1 MAYAAGKKALG
12 ICDRCGFTVKL
23 KDLKYEVRD
32 SSRTGFRVCTNC
44 LDQDH
49 PQLKI
54 GDVDTSDNISLFNP
68 RPDTG
73 EQDSTTYFGF
83 NPVTSTGIVLQAKLG
98 TAKVQTVVQSGGASN
113 TPFTVSGLG
122 TTALLD
128 SVTVLSNTTQVAV
141 TGNTSTGA
149 VGSVNTLTGATFAV
163 TVSAYYGANKYYID
177 GTRQATVTLSEGA
190 TYTFD
195 QSDSSNAGHPVRFS
209 TTSDGTHGG
218 GSEYTTGVSTNGTPG
233 SAGAY
238 TRITVAVGTP
248 TLYYYCT
255 NHSGMGGQANTP

>member
-1 MAYAAGKKALG
+1 MAYAVGKKALG

-44 LDQDH
+44 LDEDH

-54 GDVDTSDNISLFNP
+54 DVDTSENISLFNP

-98 TAKVQTVVQSGGASN
+98 TAKVQTVVQGGASN

-122 TTALLD
+122 TTATLG
-128 SVTVLSNTTQVAV
+128 SVTALSNATQLLLLV
-141 TGNTSTGA
+141 TPA
-149 VGSVNTLTGATFAV
+149 QV
-163 TVSAYYGANKYYID
+163 
-177 GTRQATVTLSEGA
+177 Q
-190 TYTFD
+190 
-195 QSDSSNAGHPVRFS
+195 
-209 TTSDGTHGG
+209 
-218 GSEYTTGVSTNGTPG
+218 
-233 SAGAY
+233 
-238 TRITVAVGTP
+238 
-248 TLYYYCT
+248 
-255 NHSGMGGQANTP
+255 

>member
-12 ICDRCGFTVKL
+12 ICDRCGFTIKL

-32 SSRTGFRVCTNC
+32 SSRTGFRVCINC

-54 GDVDTSDNISLFNP
+54 GDVDTSEKFSLFNP

-73 EQDSTTYFGF
+73 EQDSTIYFGF
-83 NPVTSTGIVLQAKLG
+83 NPVSSTGSVLRAELGIAKVQSVVQGGGSSSTPFTLTSLSATALLG
-98 TAKVQTVVQSGGASN
+98 TAIVTSN
-113 TPFTVSGLG
+113 V
-122 TTALLD
+122 
-128 SVTVLSNTTQVAV
+128 TQVAV
-141 TGNTSTGA
+141 TGNTATNS
-149 VGSVNTLTGATFAV
+149 VGSVSTLIGTTFAV
-163 TVSAYYGANKYYID
+163 TVAAYYGANKYYID

-195 QSDSSNAGHPVRFS
+195 QSNSSNAGHPLRFS
-209 TTSDGTHGG
+209 TTSDGTHGS
-218 GSEYTTGVSTNGTPG
+218 GSEYTTGVTTNGTPG

>member
-122 TTALLD
+122 TTALLG
-128 SVTVLSNTTQVAV
+128 SVTVVSNTTQVAV

-195 QSDSSNAGHPVRFS
+195 QSDSSNAGHPLRFS

-218 GSEYTTGVSTNGTPG
+218 GSEYTTGVTTNGTPG

-238 TRITVAVGTP
+238 TRIIVAVGTP
-248 TLYYYCT
+248 TLYYYCSI
-255 NHSGMGGQANTP
+255 HSGMGGQANTP

>member
-1 MAYAAGKKALG
+1 MAYAVGKKALG

-44 LDQDH
+44 LDEDH

-54 GDVDTSDNISLFNP
+54 GDVDTSENISLFNP

-113 TPFTVSGLG
+113 TPVALSGLG
-122 TTALLD
+122 ATASLGAVAIVVNSD
-128 SVTVLSNTTQVAV
+128 QVAV
-141 TGNTSTGA
+141 TGNVGSKSGDGKSA
-149 VGSVNTLTGATFAV
+149 VGKVFIAINFKNKIDTWEFNFNSDRKTNIESAV
-163 TVSAYYGANKYYID
+163 
-177 GTRQATVTLSEGA
+177 
-190 TYTFD
+190 
-195 QSDSSNAGHPVRFS
+195 SNVFS
-209 TTSDGTHGG
+209 LL
-218 GSEYTTGVSTNGTPG
+218 NN
-233 SAGAY
+233 
-238 TRITVAVGTP
+238 I
-248 TLYYYCT
+248 L
-255 NHSGMGGQANTP
+255 